1 MVTLIAMRR
10 DNVGRS
16 EGAEENVGS
25 FSRFLRSRLSLSTPF
40 SLSLSLSFPSSRLAN
55 RSLVLLACIPE
66 RGEKHSQGGHFKF
79 KRVPITPFSE
89 RPLDYAGSRTFERP
103 SRNRQRPS
111 SLIPS
116 SSIHWTTLLRVLL
129 VCSSLLSSFFEW
141 ATVFPCDR

>member
-1 MVTLIAMRR
+1 MAGVKARKRM
-10 DNVGRS
+10 S
-16 EGAEENVGS
+16 EASAG
-25 FSRFLRSRLSLSTPF
+25 FYDPDYLSPPPF
-40 SLSLSLSFPSSRLAN
+40 LSLSLSFPSSRLAN

-129 VCSSLLSSFFEW
+129 VCSSFLSSFFEW